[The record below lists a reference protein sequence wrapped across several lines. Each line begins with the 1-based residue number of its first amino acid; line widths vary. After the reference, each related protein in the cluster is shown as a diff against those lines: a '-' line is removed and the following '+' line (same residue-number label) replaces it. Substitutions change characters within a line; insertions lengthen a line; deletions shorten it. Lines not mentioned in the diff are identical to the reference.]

1 MRHETSW
8 FCYVFFL
15 RCKKLCF
22 SADWTDPGEG
32 EMAQVKS
39 LSG

>member
-1 MRHETSW
+1 MRLHG
-8 FCYVFFL
+8 FVMVIFL

-22 SADWTDPGEG
+22 SADWNDPGEG